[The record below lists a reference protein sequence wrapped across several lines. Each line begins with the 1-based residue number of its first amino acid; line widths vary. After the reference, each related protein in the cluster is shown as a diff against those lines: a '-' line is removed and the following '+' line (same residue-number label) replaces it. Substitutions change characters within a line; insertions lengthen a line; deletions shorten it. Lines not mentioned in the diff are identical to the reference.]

1 MCELDHQFTDNLML
15 VHYYHPDC
23 VPLKNIMRQERIEAF
38 SMAENLAKDHPLTA
52 AFYRFADFD
61 NYYDLRLAQD
71 AYLFSRF
78 ATLGG
83 EPEEMHPL
91 SFVVEG
97 SDYLHKWFG
106 EGGEVRLPLNVIE
119 PRHISFTI
127 GDSGS
132 EFQQNGNVQMLT
144 LEQLN
149 AKIAEFGGDF
159 EAFHKSTG
167 RNYIEA
173 QLWSD
178 KYI

>member
-1 MCELDHQFTDNLML
+1 MLESERKFTDDL
-15 VHYYHPDC
+15 VLVYYYHPDC
-23 VPLKNIMRQERIEAF
+23 VPLKNIMRQDRSAAF
-38 SMAENLAKDHPLTA
+38 SMAGMMAKDHPETT
-52 AFYRFADFD
+52 AFYRFADFE

-71 AYLFSRF
+71 TCLFANF
-78 ATLGG
+78 AALGG

-97 SDYLHKWFG
+97 SQDLHKWFG
-106 EGGEVRLPLNVIE
+106 EGGEVRLPMNVIE

-127 GDSGS
+127 GDSGT
-132 EFQQNGNVQMLT
+132 EYQRNGSVQMLT

-149 AKIAEFGGDF
+149 GKIAEFGGDF
-159 EAFHKSTG
+159 EAFRKSTG

-178 KYI
+178 RYL